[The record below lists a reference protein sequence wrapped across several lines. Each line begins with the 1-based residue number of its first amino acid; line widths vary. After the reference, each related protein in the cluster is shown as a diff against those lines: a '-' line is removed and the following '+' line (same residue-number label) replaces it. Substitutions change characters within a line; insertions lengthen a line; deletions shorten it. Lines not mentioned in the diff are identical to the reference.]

1 MKTTQQIAKL
11 KQYSI
16 VDYLRGK
23 GINPTSKSGRD
34 YLYHSPLRNDS
45 TPSFSVSP
53 TLNIFNDFGNDTDKG
68 SIIDLVMKLEKVGF
82 IDACQFI
89 ENMDDKKE
97 KDFSPTLSFSCRQT
111 SDDIKDYE
119 LTAVK
124 DLQHPALIKYI
135 ESRKITYR
143 TAFSYLQEIHYKRSG
158 GNYFGVGY
166 KNDDGGYVS
175 RNGIFPRPINL
186 GRSGIK
192 TFAIPDSNSISI
204 FEGMFDFLSAI
215 EYCKRPP
222 RCTAIILNSV
232 TNLAKAI
239 PQLAKATTIYSY
251 MDNDDAGQK
260 ATRIMKNAGLNVLD
274 QSSIYSIGG
283 FKDFNQFLIE
293 GTKPP

>member
-1 MKTTQQIAKL
+1 MKTPQQITEL
-11 KQYSI
+11 KQYPI

-23 GINPTSKSGRD
+23 GINPTSKNGKD

-82 IDACQFI
+82 IGACQFI
-89 ENMDDKKE
+89 ESMDDKKE
-97 KDFSPTLSFSCRQT
+97 RDFSSPLSLSCRQT
-111 SDDIKDYE
+111 SNDTMEYE

-124 DLQHPALIKYI
+124 DLQHPALIKYV
-135 ESRKITYR
+135 ESRKISLH

-175 RNGIFPRPINL
+175 RNGIFPKPINL
-186 GRSGIK
+186 GKSGIK
-192 TFAIPDSNSISI
+192 TFVIPDSNTISI

-232 TNLAKAI
+232 SNLSKAM
-239 PQLAKATTIYSY
+239 PQLKAVTTIYSFL
-251 MDNDDAGQK
+251 DNDDAGLK
-260 ATRIMKNAGLNVLD
+260 ATQVMRNAGLNVSD
-274 QSSIYSIGG
+274 QSNIYSIGG

>member
-1 MKTTQQIAKL
+1 MKTPLQITAL

-23 GINPTSKSGRD
+23 GIHPTSKSGRD

-89 ENMDDKKE
+89 EKMDSKKE
-97 KDFSPTLSFSCRQT
+97 RDFSSPLFLSCCQT
-111 SDDIKDYE
+111 SNYTMDYE
-119 LTAVK
+119 LTAMK
-124 DLQHPALIKYI
+124 DLQHPALIKYV
-135 ESRKITYR
+135 ESRKITLR

-158 GNYFGVGY
+158 GNYFGIGY

-175 RNGIFPRPINL
+175 RNGIFPKPINL
-186 GRSGIK
+186 GKSGIK
-192 TFAIPDSNSISI
+192 TFVIPNSNSISI

-222 RCTAIILNSV
+222 QCTAIVLNSV
-232 TNLAKAI
+232 SNLPRAM
-239 PQLAKATTIYSY
+239 PQLTGAITVYSY
-251 MDNDDAGQK
+251 MDNDPAGRK
-260 ATRIMKNAGLNVLD
+260 ATQKMKDAGLNVSD
-274 QSSIYSIGG
+274 QSTIYEG
-283 FKDFNQFLIE
+283 FNDFNDFL
-293 GTKPP
+293 TNKPKAK

>member
-1 MKTTQQIAKL
+1 MKTPQQITEL

-16 VDYLRGK
+16 INYLRGK
-23 GINPTSKSGRD
+23 GINPTSKSGRY
-34 YLYHSPLRNDS
+34 YLYHSPLRNDR

-89 ENMDDKKE
+89 ESMDGKKE
-97 KDFSPTLSFSCRQT
+97 RDFSTPLSLSCCQT
-111 SDDIKDYE
+111 SNDTKDYE

-124 DLQHPALIKYI
+124 DLQHPALIKYV
-135 ESRKITYR
+135 ESRKITLR

-175 RNGIFPRPINL
+175 RNGIFPKPINL
-186 GRSGIK
+186 GKSGIK
-192 TFAIPDSNSISI
+192 TFVIPKSNSISI

-215 EYCKRPP
+215 EHWKYPP
-222 RCTAIILNSV
+222 RCTAIVLNSV
-232 TNLAKAI
+232 SNLSRAM
-239 PQLAKATTIYSY
+239 PQLTGATTVYSY
-251 MDNDDAGQK
+251 MDNDPAGRK
-260 ATRIMKNAGLNVLD
+260 ATQKMKEAGLNVLD
-274 QSSIYSIGG
+274 QSNIYEGYN
-283 FKDFNQFLIE
+283 DFNDFITNKPK
-293 GTKPP
+293 TK

>member
-1 MKTTQQIAKL
+1 MKTPQQITEL

-23 GINPTSKSGRD
+23 GINPTSKNGRD

-82 IDACQFI
+82 TDACQLI
-89 ENMDDKKE
+89 ESMDGKKE
-97 KDFSPTLSFSCRQT
+97 RDFSSPLSLSCRQT
-111 SDDIKDYE
+111 SNYAKNYE

-124 DLQHPALIKYI
+124 DLQHPALIKYV
-135 ESRKITYR
+135 ESRKITLG
-143 TAFSYLQEIHYKRSG
+143 TAFSYLQEIHYKRSE

-175 RNGIFPRPINL
+175 RNGIFPKPINL
-186 GRSGIK
+186 GKSGVK
-192 TFAIPDSNSISI
+192 TFVIPDSNAISI

-222 RCTAIILNSV
+222 RCTAIVLNSV
-232 TNLAKAI
+232 SNLSKAM
-239 PQLAKATTIYSY
+239 PKLKAVTTIYSFL
-251 MDNDDAGQK
+251 DNDDAGKK
-260 ATRIMKNAGLNVLD
+260 ATQKMKDAGLNVLD
-274 QSSIYSIGG
+274 QSSIYSVGG
-283 FKDFNQFLIE
+283 FKDFNEYLIA

>member
-1 MKTTQQIAKL
+1 MKTPQQITEL

-23 GINPTSKSGRD
+23 GINPTSKNGKD

-68 SIIDLVMKLEKVGF
+68 SIIDLVMKLEKVSF

-89 ENMDDKKE
+89 ENMDGKQE
-97 KDFSPTLSFSCRQT
+97 RDFSSPLSLSCRQT
-111 SDDIKDYE
+111 SDNTMDYE

-135 ESRKITYR
+135 ESRKITLG

-158 GNYFGVGY
+158 GKYFGVGY

-175 RNGIFPRPINL
+175 RNGIFPKPINL
-186 GRSGIK
+186 GKSGIK
-192 TFAIPDSNSISI
+192 TFVIPDSNAISI

-222 RCTAIILNSV
+222 RCTAIVLNSV
-232 TNLAKAI
+232 SNLSKAM
-239 PQLAKATTIYSY
+239 PKLKAVTTIYSFL
-251 MDNDDAGQK
+251 DNDDAGKK
-260 ATRIMKNAGLNVLD
+260 ATQKMKDAGLNVLD
-274 QSSIYSIGG
+274 QSSIYSVGG
-283 FKDFNQFLIE
+283 FKDFNEYLIA